1 MKKLIFL
8 FAFIFSMTQ
17 IWSSDMKS
25 SGRSSETDVS
35 KNFSIPLI
43 GEKAPSFTAESTT
56 GMVNFP
62 ADYNYRWKIIFSH
75 PQDFTPV
82 CTSEILELANLQ
94 KEFDKLGVKLIVLS
108 TDKLS
113 THTQWKKAMEEI
125 EYKGRTPVSIKFPL
139 VDDSNLAIS
148 RKYGMIHEKSNTTRG
163 VRGVFVVDPN
173 DIVRAIYYYPV
184 EVGRS
189 TDELL
194 RTLVALQTVDKNKV
208 MTPADWRSGNDVI
221 IPYNPITDSKNKNM
235 DPAKY
240 YQTSWFTWYKKAN
253 K

>member
-8 FAFIFSMTQ
+8 TALIFSMTSL
-17 IWSSDMKS
+17 WSSEPNEEKS
-25 SGRSSETDVS
+25 
-35 KNFSIPLI
+35 FSIPLI
-43 GEKAPSFTAESTT
+43 GDKAPSFVAEST
-56 GMVNFP
+56 GGQINFP
-62 ADYNYRWKIIFSH
+62 ADYSYRWKILFSH

-94 KEFDKLGVKLIVLS
+94 KEFDKLGAKLIVLS
-108 TDKLS
+108 TDELA
-113 THTQWKKAMEEI
+113 THTQWKRAMEEI

-163 VRGVFVVDPN
+163 VRGVFIVDPN
-173 DIVRAIYYYPV
+173 DVVRAIYFYPN

-189 TDELL
+189 TEELL
-194 RTLVALQTVDKNKV
+194 RTLKALQTVDKNKI
-208 MTPADWRSGNDVI
+208 MTPADWVAGNDVI
-221 IPYNPITDSKNKNM
+221 IPYNPVTESKNKNL
-235 DPAKY
+235 DAGKY